1 MADKYSEIKARI
13 SKCYSENN
21 NISPKEKQQIGD
33 FSVIIAYAIDFFS
46 CVAAGTIMGY
56 LVDKMLNTDYIF
68 IISLFL
74 LGVIAGICNVL
85 KKYKHL

>member
-1 MADKYSEIKARI
+1 MQDKYAEIKKKI
-13 SKCYSENN
+13 EKCYKDNN
-21 NISPKEKQQIGD
+21 GISDGKKQQLSD
-33 FSVIIAYAIDFFS
+33 FSMIMSYAIDFFS
-46 CVAAGTIMGY
+46 CVIAGTIIGY
-56 LVDKMLNTDYIF
+56 IFDEFLGTKYIF